1 MLLIAVNIGV
11 FVWQVQFP
19 IDQEL
24 ERAGLTGGVGQSSV
38 EFGASASRLTHP
50 GDGSCSLAGGEIACD
65 ADAAGVPL
73 DQADWWVTVLASMFM
88 SGTVLQLGLNALFLW
103 IFGKSVEERLGR
115 PRFLLFYLCAG
126 IAAAYA
132 QVLIDT
138 GSTTPVIGASGA
150 IAALIGAHAL
160 LYPRAAVLCFVVL
173 PLWSTFVEARAMIV
187 GAAWFALQLVPI
199 LGHPAISGLAED
211 PGVPWGLL
219 AGGLGFGLVA
229 IRPFA
234 AGRAALAAEREP
246 VY

>member
-11 FVWQVQFP
+11 FAWQVEFP
-19 IDQEL
+19 IDHDL
-24 ERAGLTGGVGQSSV
+24 ERAGLSGGVGQSSV

-50 GDGSCSLAGGEIACD
+50 GDSSCSLAGGEIGCG
-65 ADAAGVPL
+65 ADAGGLPL

-88 SGTVLQLGLNALFLW
+88 AGTVLQLGLNMLFLW
-103 IFGKSVEERLGR
+103 IFGKTVEDRLGR

-126 IAAAYA
+126 IAAAYIQA
-132 QVLIDT
+132 LIDT

-160 LYPRAAVLCFVVL
+160 LYPRAAVLCFIVL
-173 PLWSTFVEARAMIV
+173 PFWSTFVEVRAMIV

-199 LGHPAISGLAED
+199 LGHPSISGLADE

-219 AGGLGFGLVA
+219 GGGLAFGLVA

-234 AGRAALAAEREP
+234 AGRPSLSAEQEP
-246 VY
+246 VF